1 MKKKCTKFSLV
12 TLLASVVF
20 FVSGLFIAVEAS
32 EPTASTAQNIKV
44 MVFNIE
50 YGGEHIDF
58 SQVIA
63 AIQAADPDILMLEE
77 ADFNTKKVSD
87 ELGGSHPY
95 YDIGMQIVSKYP
107 LYEPHNSKSA
117 YTFAEVAPGKVVAIA
132 NAHLDSIQYGPFLMN
147 GANRLSGDEIMEIE
161 KQVRL
166 NGLTIHRQVLPE
178 LAAAGVPVFVG
189 GDFNTPS
196 HLDYKPEA
204 VAVMQLARGEKN
216 VFALEWPVSK
226 ALQDL
231 GFRDSYRDIY
241 PDAVAKPGLTWW
253 AGKPFDPTPSAYNP
267 TTPIQDRIDFLYTA
281 GPSITLASAVVGEEG
296 SAAEITIP
304 DPWPSDH
311 RGLVSTFSVT
321 PQDMPLLLAIDQR
334 FVTAGDD
341 LTVTVRDPEGTEE
354 KRIVLVA
361 KGDSVSH
368 WVADL
373 FVIDNYPN
381 AVFNTLGMLP
391 GEYEAV
397 LVDVSD
403 KEYGRQHFTVK
414 EFGARLEVYTDQKV
428 YDVGDPVTVIFKN
441 GPGIRWPWFDIRRK
455 AGGGYYMWD
464 YANYSYLEKG
474 YTESGT
480 LVPRV
485 HDSVTITEELP
496 AGVYTLRYFYNL
508 GPVARIKFTV
518 K

>member
-32 EPTASTAQNIKV
+32 EPTAQNIKV

-63 AIQAADPDILMLEE
+63 AIQAADPDIVMLEE
-77 ADFNTKKVSD
+77 ADFNTQKVSD

-107 LYEPHNSKSA
+107 LYEPHNSQSA

-147 GANRLSGDEIMEIE
+147 SANRLPADEIMAIE

-196 HLDYKPEA
+196 HLDYTPEA

-216 VFALEWPVSK
+216 VFEFEWPVSK
-226 ALQDL
+226 ALQGL
-231 GFRDSYRDIY
+231 GFHDSYRDIY
-241 PDAVAKPGLTWW
+241 PDPVAKPGLTWW
-253 AGKPFDPTPSAYNP
+253 AGKPFDPAPSAYNP

-281 GPSITLASAVVGEEG
+281 GPSTTLASAVVGEEG

-311 RGLVSTFSVT
+311 RGLVSTFEVI

-334 FVTAGDD
+334 FVTEGDN
-341 LTVTVRDPEGTEE
+341 LTVTVHDPAGTKS

-361 KGDSVSH
+361 EDDSVSN
-368 WVADL
+368 WVRELYVSD
-373 FVIDNYPN
+373 ISPQ
-381 AVFNTLGMLP
+381 AVFNTGGMQP

-397 LVDVSD
+397 LVDDIV
-403 KEYGRQHFTVK
+403 EYGRQHFTVK
-414 EFGARLEVYTDQKV
+414 EVGARLDVYTDNKV
-428 YDVGDPVTVIFKN
+428 YGVGEPVTVFFKN
-441 GPGIRWPWFDIRRK
+441 GPGVRWPWFDIRRR
-455 AGGGYYMWD
+455 AGGYYMWD

-485 HDSVTITEELP
+485 HDSLTITEELP
-496 AGVYTLRYFYNL
+496 AGVYTLRYYYNL
-508 GPVARIKFTV
+508 GPVARIRFTV